1 MTQNFR
7 FQISCNTN
15 LVVIVTKNSIIGEN
29 KYFTEENYDLKGSVE
44 PIMKISE
51 AVLKIC

>member
-1 MTQNFR
+1 LQYKLEAH
-7 FQISCNTN
+7 
-15 LVVIVTKNSIIGEN
+15 LVVIVTKNSIISEN